1 MSEVRIAA
9 EPRTEFGKGGA
20 RRTRRAGRVPAVLY
34 GHGLAPRHISLPAR
48 ELLHALKTDAGSN
61 VLLTVELAGQAELAL
76 PKEIQRHPIRGSFE
90 HVDLVVVRRGE
101 KVTVEVPVTLVGEP
115 REVLVDQQLMTL
127 TVEAEATTIP
137 DSLEVDIANLRVGAG
152 ITAGD
157 LELPPGTKLVTDAEY
172 VVVQGLAAPTAA
184 QVEAELDAAE
194 LSSAGPSGAGE
205 PAPTPEGAGVSG
217 SGESGQE

>member
-34 GHGLAPRHISLPAR
+34 GHGLAPRHISLPAH
-48 ELLHALKTDAGSN
+48 ELMHALKTDAGSN
-61 VLLTVELAGQAELAL
+61 VLLTVELSGKSELAL

-101 KVTVEVPVTLVGEP
+101 KVTVDVPVVLTGDAP
-115 REVLVDQQLMTL
+115 ADVLVDQQAMTVS
-127 TVEAEATTIP
+127 VEAEATHIP
-137 DSLEVDIANLRVGAG
+137 GSVEVDISTLSVGSG
-152 ITAGD
+152 IAAGD
-157 LELPPGTKLVTDAEY
+157 LKLPQGTKLVVDPEY

-184 QVEAELDAAE
+184 QVEAELGEAEAETGGGAEPAAPAEGAAE
-194 LSSAGPSGAGE
+194 TS
-205 PAPTPEGAGVSG
+205 
-217 SGESGQE
+217 QE

>member
-48 ELLHALKTDAGSN
+48 DLLHALKTDAGSN

-101 KVTVEVPVTLVGEP
+101 KVTVDVRIILVGEP
-115 REVLVDQQLMTL
+115 REVLVDQQMTAV
-127 TVEAEATTIP
+127 TVEAEATNIP
-137 DSLEVDIANLRVGAG
+137 DSLEVDISGLTVGAG
-152 ITAGD
+152 ISASD
-157 LELPPGTKLVTDAEY
+157 LELPAGTRLVTDADH
-172 VVVQGLAAPTAA
+172 VVVQGLAAPSAA

-194 LSSAGPSGAGE
+194 LSSAGPSGGAE
-205 PAPTPEGAGVSG
+205 PSTTVDSDAG
-217 SGESGQE
+217 SGESG